1 GTFLLCSFWLHDVLV
16 HSGRTREAEELLRH
30 LLSLANDVGLYAEEA
45 VPGTGEAM
53 GNFPQAFTHMA
64 LVASCAQLSAGRSF
78 QLPRPGSYDYADF
91 ALTYH
96 LGRRSMFMSHF
107 SSEAV
112 H

>member
-1 GTFLLCSFWLHDVLV
+1 
-16 HSGRTREAEELLRH
+16 
-30 LLSLANDVGLYAEEA
+30 
-45 VPGTGEAM
+45 M

-78 QLPRPGSYDYADF
+78 QLPRAGAYDYADF

-107 SSEAV
+107 SWEAA